1 MKKFIRYLAQLGTD
15 GFSLVLF
22 GTKVSDSKEFFKKFI
37 LLFILFS
44 TLLLAN
50 GTPLVV
56 KSFHTNEEINIS
68 DIEKYASEFTIKTQD
83 EEDIDF
89 EIVLFNSEEDST
101 LKQNNT
107 KKYTWLMLELDE
119 NLTSGNYWVEHTDFA
134 FTEYTFTAQ
143 QSLDKFSLL
152 GRKLF
157 SFTYDKTTDT
167 RRYFLKAIPKQSHI
181 VAKASLYSPKSFS
194 TWADNYSSKSLL
206 YFFIFGLIFMTAIYN
221 GALYLYNREKSFL
234 YYMFMQIFMVGV
246 LLYQTDIIETYVM
259 GGVENEEIA
268 IFFYFLIVEIVIIF
282 VLFFIRA
289 FLETKK
295 YLPFHDKI
303 LHYITIFAFIDLF
316 FFFFPIMLIFKI
328 YSFVLLYV
336 VVVAGLR
343 LRQGYKPALFF
354 LIGWSAMM
362 VGVFLSDFF
371 EEQYP
376 YLQPILIGSTVEAFF
391 LAIAISYKMREI
403 KDEKEEQKE
412 LLIHQSKLASM
423 GEMLGNIAHQW
434 RQPLTRL
441 GYILMNIE
449 SKDKAQQHTQKL
461 EEASTQLEFMSQT
474 INDFRDFYKP
484 DKEKESFGL
493 VEETRKV
500 IALLNLD
507 EIEVL
512 IKCKEEITILNHKN
526 EYKQVILN
534 LLSNAKEVLLQ
545 RAVASP
551 KITISID
558 ENHVTV
564 SDNAG
569 GVKLE
574 NIQKVFEPYFT
585 TKSQGLGIGLY
596 MSKVIVE
603 KNMGGKLEVQ
613 NSEHGAHFRF
623 TFEGA
628 E

>member
-1 MKKFIRYLAQLGTD
+1 MKKI
-15 GFSLVLF
+15 
-22 GTKVSDSKEFFKKFI
+22 I
-37 LLFILFS
+37 ILFTFLS
-44 TLLLAN
+44 SLLLAN

-56 KSFHTNEEINIS
+56 KSFHTNEEMNIS
-68 DIEKYASEFTIKTQD
+68 NIEKYSSQFKSQTQD
-83 EEDIDF
+83 EKDIDF

-107 KKYTWLMLELDE
+107 KKYTWLMLELDD
-119 NLTSGNYWVEHTDFA
+119 NLTSGTYWVEHTDFA
-134 FTEYTFTAQ
+134 FTQHSFQAG
-143 QSLDKFSLL
+143 QSLEKFALL

-157 SFTYDKTTDT
+157 SFTYDKTIDD
-167 RRYFLKAIPKQSHI
+167 RRYFLKAIPNQSHV
-181 VAKASLYSPKSFS
+181 VAKASLYTPQSFS
-194 TWADNYSSKSLL
+194 VWAESYSIKSLL
-206 YFFIFGLIFMTAIYN
+206 YFFLFGLIFMTAIYN

-234 YYMFMQIFMVGV
+234 YYMLMQILMVGV
-246 LLYQTDIIETYVM
+246 LLYQTDIVEILVM
-259 GGVENEEIA
+259 GNVEYEEPA
-268 IFFYFLIVEIVIIF
+268 IFFYFLLVEITIIF
-282 VLFFIRA
+282 VLYFIRS
-289 FLETKK
+289 FLETQK
-295 YLPFHDKI
+295 YLPFHDKV
-303 LHYITIFAFIDLF
+303 LYYITLFAYIDLF
-316 FFFFPIMLIFKI
+316 LFFVPIMLILKL
-328 YSFVLLYV
+328 YSFLLMYV
-336 VVVAGLR
+336 VVIAGLR

-354 LIGWSAMM
+354 LMGWSALM
-362 VGVFLSDFF
+362 VGVFISDFLD
-371 EEQYP
+371 EQYQYVEP
-376 YLQPILIGSTVEAFF
+376 LLIGSTIETFF
-391 LAIAISYKMREI
+391 LAVAISYKMREI
-403 KDEKEEQKE
+403 KNEKETQKE

-474 INDFRDFYKP
+474 IDDFRDFYKP

-493 VEETRKV
+493 VEEARKV
-500 IALLNLD
+500 IALLNFD
-507 EIEVL
+507 EIEVVL
-512 IKCKEEITILNHKN
+512 KCKEEVTIVNHKN

-545 RAVASP
+545 RSVSSP

-564 SDNAG
+564 FDNAG